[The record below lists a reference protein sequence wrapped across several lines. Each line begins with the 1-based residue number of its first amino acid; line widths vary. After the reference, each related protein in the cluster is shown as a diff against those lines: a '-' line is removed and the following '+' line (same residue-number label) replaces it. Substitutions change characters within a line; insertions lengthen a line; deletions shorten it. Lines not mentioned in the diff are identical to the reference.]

1 MAIPAGLQAPGT
13 HEAPFQAVASMGD
26 LPPGRMLRVT
36 RGDLDLLLAHT
47 DQGLV
52 VTDDRCPHMAAP
64 LSVGSLDGCEV
75 DCPLHK
81 GRFDLRTGDT
91 ISFPTTGGLDSDG
104 EYHGPWAPPGAPAK
118 PEPADDKARARAATR
133 VRRLRYY
140 PVRVRADVIEV
151 AFPA

>member
-1 MAIPAGLQAPGT
+1 MTTPRIMVIPAGLQAQGT
-13 HEAPFQAVASMGD
+13 HEAPFQAVAPMGD

-104 EYHGPWAPPGAPAK
+104 VYHGPWAPPCAPA
-118 PEPADDKARARAATR
+118 
-133 VRRLRYY
+133 
-140 PVRVRADVIEV
+140 
-151 AFPA
+151 